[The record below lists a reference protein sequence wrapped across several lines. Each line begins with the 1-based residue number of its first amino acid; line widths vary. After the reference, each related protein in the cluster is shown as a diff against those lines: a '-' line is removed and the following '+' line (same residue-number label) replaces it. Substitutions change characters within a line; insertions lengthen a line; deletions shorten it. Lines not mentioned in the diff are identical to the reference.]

1 MQIYFKRT
9 GGFMGLPI
17 TRLVDTAVLPT
28 KEETTIRMLINQA
41 DFFDLPTDAAV
52 LSQPAFPN
60 SDQFEYTLLI
70 DDGNTRRRHTVK
82 RCDDTVSD
90 KLWPLLRELTT
101 LARTEH
107 SRSIDSLPN

>member
-9 GGFMGLPI
+9 GGFMGQSI

-28 KEETTIRMLINQA
+28 KEAATIQTLINQA
-41 DFFDLPTDAAV
+41 DFFDLPTETAT
-52 LSQPAFPN
+52 LSPPVFPN

-70 DDGNTRRRHTVK
+70 DDGSTHRRHTVK

-90 KLWPLLRELTT
+90 ELWPLLRELTT
-101 LARTEH
+101 LARSEH
-107 SRSIDSLPN
+107 SRSIDNLPN